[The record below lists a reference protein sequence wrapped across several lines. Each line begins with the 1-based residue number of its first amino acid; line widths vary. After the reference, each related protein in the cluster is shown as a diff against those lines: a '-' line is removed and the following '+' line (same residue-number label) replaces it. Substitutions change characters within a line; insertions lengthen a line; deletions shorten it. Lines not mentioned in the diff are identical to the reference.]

1 MVTRRR
7 FLQSTALGGAALLV
21 GFRLDGGQALAA
33 DDVFAPNAFV
43 RIAPDNTVTIIGK
56 HLEMGQGSHTGLAV
70 ILAEELD
77 ADWSQVRV
85 EAAPADAARYNNLR
99 WGPVQGTGGSTS
111 LAESWEQLRRAGA
124 TARAMLVEAAAREW
138 GVPASDITVDRG
150 VLSHAP
156 SGRRATFGELAS
168 KAAALSPPSQVT
180 LKDPKDFKLVGKR
193 VPRLDGTA
201 KTDGSAKFT
210 MDFAEPGMLTALIA
224 RPPRFGATVKSFD
237 AIGSRRVK
245 GVTHVVQVPSGVAV
259 VATSF
264 WAARKGREALRVTW
278 DENRAERRGS
288 DDLFAAYRVLAG
300 GSGRPARREGDVARA
315 LRSAA
320 KVFEAVYEFPYLAHA
335 PMEPLDAVVRI
346 GADGCDLWAGS
357 QIPTIDQQVVAGIVG
372 LPPAKVR
379 VHTLLAGGSFGR
391 RATPNGDVAGEAATV
406 AKAIGADKPVKLVW
420 TREDDIQGGRYRPL
434 YVHRLRAGL
443 DAQGNIVGWEHRIVG
458 QSIAAGTPFEVMVKN
473 GIDPTSV
480 EGASTLPYAIPNIT
494 VELHTTSVGV
504 PILWWRSVGSSH
516 TAYSTET
523 FLDELAYAAGRDP
536 LEVRR
541 ALLARHPRHLATLNL
556 AAEKA
561 GWDQPLPAGRAR
573 GIAVHES
580 FESVVAQVA
589 EVSRRPDGFRR
600 SSASSAPSTAAPRST
615 RTSCG
620 PRWRA
625 ASVSVWRAPCGAR
638 SRSCAAGCSS
648 GTSTATGRCASRTC
662 RRSRCTSC
670 RRAPCR
676 RASESP
682 ASRRSPPRSP
692 MRFSICR
699 GSGCGGYP
707 SHGSRRPARERYE
720 SRGAHDPGSERGR
733 RRDGRGAR
741 SAGDSC
747 PGLVADAWTDGPR
760 TSLAER
766 VREHCRSRR
775 AVGGA
780 VRRGRESAPA
790 PALPQLSSR
799 RRPPVAG
806 HGLSAPA
813 ACSARRRRLRCHD
826 HALHDMSPGGELRSR
841 PRARCSGVAS
851 RARFDGVAAALARR
865 DLRAGQGSRAQRWP
879 QSRRD
884 RQARID

>member
-1 MVTRRR
+1 MLTRRR
-7 FLQSTALGGAALLV
+7 FVQSTALAGAALLV

-43 RIAPDNTVTIIGK
+43 QIAPDGTITIIGK

-85 EAAPADAARYNNLR
+85 EAAPADATRYNNLR
-99 WGPVQGTGGSTS
+99 WGPLQGTGGSTG

-168 KAAALSPPSQVT
+168 KAAALQPPSQVT

-193 VPRLDGTA
+193 VPRLDGAA

-210 MDFAEPGMLTALIA
+210 MDFAESGMLTALIA
-224 RPPRFGATVKSFD
+224 RPPRFGATVRSFD

-245 GVTHVVQVPSGVAV
+245 GVTHVVRVPSGVAV

-264 WAARKGREALRVTW
+264 WAARKGRDALRVSW
-278 DENRAERRGS
+278 DENRAEKRGS
-288 DDLFAAYRVLAG
+288 DDLFAAYRVLARSPG
-300 GSGRPARREGDVARA
+300 KPARREGDVARA
-315 LRSAA
+315 LRSAP

-391 RATPNGDVAGEAATV
+391 RATPNADVAGEAAAV
-406 AKAIGADKPVKLVW
+406 AKAIGVDQPVKLVW
-420 TREDDIQGGRYRPL
+420 TREDDVQGGRYRPL

-458 QSIAAGTPFEVMVKN
+458 QSIAMGTPFEAMVKN
-473 GIDPTSV
+473 GIDQTSV

-504 PILWWRSVGSSH
+504 PVLWWRSVGSSH
-516 TAYSTET
+516 TAFSTET
-523 FLDELAYAAGRDP
+523 FLDELAHAAGRDP
-536 LEVRR
+536 LEMRR
-541 ALLARHPRHLATLNL
+541 SLLAGHPRHLATLNL
-556 AAEKA
+556 AAEEA

-580 FESVVAQVA
+580 FDSVVAQIA
-589 EVSRRPDGFRR
+589 EVSRRPDGLPKVERVVCAVDCGIAINPDVVRAQMEGGIGFGLAGALWSEITLVRGR
-600 SSASSAPSTAAPRST
+600 VQQRNFDGYRPLRINDMPAVEVHIVPSGAAPTGVGEPGVPPIAPAVANALFQLTGQRVRRLPFARLAPAGT
-615 RTSCG
+615 RT
-620 PRWRA
+620 A
-625 ASVSVWRAPCGAR
+625 
-638 SRSCAAGCSS
+638 
-648 GTSTATGRCASRTC
+648 
-662 RRSRCTSC
+662 
-670 RRAPCR
+670 
-676 RASESP
+676 
-682 ASRRSPPRSP
+682 
-692 MRFSICR
+692 
-699 GSGCGGYP
+699 
-707 SHGSRRPARERYE
+707 
-720 SRGAHDPGSERGR
+720 
-733 RRDGRGAR
+733 
-741 SAGDSC
+741 
-747 PGLVADAWTDGPR
+747 
-760 TSLAER
+760 
-766 VREHCRSRR
+766 
-775 AVGGA
+775 
-780 VRRGRESAPA
+780 
-790 PALPQLSSR
+790 
-799 RRPPVAG
+799 
-806 HGLSAPA
+806 
-813 ACSARRRRLRCHD
+813 
-826 HALHDMSPGGELRSR
+826 
-841 PRARCSGVAS
+841 
-851 RARFDGVAAALARR
+851 
-865 DLRAGQGSRAQRWP
+865 
-879 QSRRD
+879 
-884 RQARID
+884 